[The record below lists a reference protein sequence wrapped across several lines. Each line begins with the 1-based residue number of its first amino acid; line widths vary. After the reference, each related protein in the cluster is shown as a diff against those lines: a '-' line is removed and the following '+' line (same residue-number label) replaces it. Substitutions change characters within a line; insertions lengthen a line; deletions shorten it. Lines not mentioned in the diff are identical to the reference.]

1 MVVFIQ
7 ISYRKSESNFSY
19 LFVGNRWC
27 DGSTRDD
34 QEDRYRLSLVGLTY
48 IWAVGRLAYYCPS
61 MLVQGGPSDQVVGWV
76 D

>member
-34 QEDRYRLSLVGLTY
+34 QEDRYRLTLVGLTY
-48 IWAVGRLAYYCPS
+48 IWAVRKAGLLLPKH
-61 MLVQGGPSDQVVGWV
+61 VGTGWSI
-76 D
+76 